1 MAVDASKIR
10 FANHLR
16 RVRKQEALR
25 RVIPQRQRRT
35 LNDRFST
42 ITARCH
48 DRWPSARPADLAHD
62 GVMAVTVVLAQ
73 GFAGEGVEVVA
84 GGRTYPFGAARTSPL
99 TGMAGEVV
107 VDAVLV
113 GQVAATGPGQI
124 QVSARLT
131 PAPAAD
137 PPTPTR
143 GLVQA
148 SQPIRADR

>member
-1 MAVDASKIR
+1 
-10 FANHLR
+10 
-16 RVRKQEALR
+16 
-25 RVIPQRQRRT
+25 
-35 LNDRFST
+35 
-42 ITARCH
+42 
-48 DRWPSARPADLAHD
+48 
-62 GVMAVTVVLAQ
+62 MAVTVVLAE

-131 PAPAAD
+131 PAPAAGPAD
-137 PPTPTR
+137 PDPRLGSGQSADPGR
-143 GLVQA
+143 PLDPEAPERDPAWSSYRLGQGDVLVLDLVSGQLTGRVI
-148 SQPIRADR
+148 PGPVGFG